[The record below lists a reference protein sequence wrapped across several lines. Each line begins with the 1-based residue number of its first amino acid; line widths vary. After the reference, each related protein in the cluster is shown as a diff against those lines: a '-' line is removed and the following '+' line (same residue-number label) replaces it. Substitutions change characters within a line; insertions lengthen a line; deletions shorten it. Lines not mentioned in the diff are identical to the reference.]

1 MFNKI
6 IDFSVNHRL
15 WVILMLVATLIGSVF
30 IIPQLNLDAFP
41 DVTNVQVAVN
51 TEAPGLAAEEV
62 EQLIT
67 YPIEAVMYAMP
78 DVEQVRSISKTGLS
92 GVTVVFKA
100 GTDIYFA
107 RQLVFE
113 RLQAAKE
120 LIPKGVGTP
129 EMGPN
134 TSGLGQV
141 FQYLLIA
148 DKDAGYDAM
157 ALRSLNDWVV
167 KLLLMPVDGV
177 TDVLSFGGNVRQYQ
191 VNIEPSKLLSYEL
204 SQSDIV
210 SALGNNNSNVGGWY
224 MNRGQEQLVVRGTGW
239 FSGGE
244 AGITDIEQVPVKIV
258 DGTVITVADV
268 ASVELGSEIRQ
279 GAATMTRRA
288 ENGDI
293 EVLGEVVSGI
303 VLKRMGANTKST
315 IDGINARLPLIEQ
328 ALPKGVRFE
337 AFYDQSDL
345 IVKAVNTVVD
355 SLILAF
361 IFIALVLALFLMNL
375 RATFLVLISIP
386 ISITMTLMIMSYLG
400 LSANLM
406 SLGGIV
412 VAIGMLV
419 DGSVVMVEN
428 MFRHLN
434 RADQEQLSANT
445 VGNEKAALSINNE
458 SIDTADNDRKITDS
472 CPDALAHNRN
482 AIPLILKQAGKEV
495 ARPIFFAATIILVV
509 FMPLFSF
516 EGVEAKLFQ
525 PMAIS
530 IILAVVSAIFVA
542 LIVVPALATYLF
554 KKDLKVRESII
565 LRPLERWYRQALALA
580 MKHTKVVISSSVL
593 LLLSAIALVPQIG
606 TEFVPEL
613 EEGTIN
619 LRVTLA
625 PSSSLATG
633 LQVAPILEKMLLTF
647 PEVEYALSRMG
658 RAEIGGD
665 PEPVNNIEI
674 YIGLKPV
681 NEWTSATNRDEL
693 QRLMALKLE
702 QFPGLLLNFSQPI
715 ATRVDE
721 LLSGVKAQ
729 LAVKLFGPDLDVL
742 ASKGQEIETAIKA
755 VEGARDVAMEQI
767 VGEAQLVIKPNRQQ
781 LSRFGFS
788 VADVMDLVKNGIGG
802 TTAGQ
807 VINGNERYDIYVRL
821 QEKSRNN
828 RDVIADLRL
837 QSPTGAWVRLG
848 DIADISLASGPPQ
861 VRRDDV
867 QRRVVIQANVQG
879 RDMGSVVTDI
889 RAAIAAN
896 VDLPA
901 GYSVVIGG
909 QFENQQR
916 AQARLAIVLPVSLGL
931 IALLL
936 YFAFGSTGQALL
948 ILVTVPLAVIG
959 GVFSLYF
966 SGQYLSVPSSVGFIT
981 LFGVAVLNGVV
992 MVESINQRIKAGL
1005 VVSKAVFEGAT
1016 SRLRP
1021 VLMTA
1026 ITSALGL
1033 IPMLM
1038 SNGVGAEIQR
1048 PLASVIVGGLVT
1060 ATLLTLFVLPVLFSW
1075 FSKERIAQLTH

>member
-1 MFNKI
+1 MFNKMIDWSINNRLLVI
-6 IDFSVNHRL
+6 IALIATMAASVL
-15 WVILMLVATLIGSVF
+15 VI
-30 IIPQLNLDAFP
+30 PKLNLDAFP

-67 YPIEAVMYAMP
+67 YPIEAVMYALP

-92 GVTVVFKA
+92 GVTVVFKE

-120 LIPKGVGTP
+120 LIPQGVGTP
-129 EMGPN
+129 AMGPN

-148 DKDAGYDAM
+148 DKTSGYDSM
-157 ALRSLNDWVV
+157 TLRSLNDWIV
-167 KLLLMPVDGV
+167 KLLVMPVDGV

-191 VNIEPSKLLSYEL
+191 VNIEPSKLLSYQL
-204 SQSDIV
+204 TQDDIV
-210 SALGNNNSNVGGWY
+210 TALDNNNANVGGWY
-224 MNRGQEQLVVRGTGW
+224 LNRGQEQLVIRGTGW
-239 FSGGE
+239 FNSGE
-244 AGITDIEQVPVKIV
+244 AGLADIRQVPVKTV
-258 DGTVITVADV
+258 DGTVVTIDDV
-268 ASVELGSEIRQ
+268 ANVALGSEIRQ
-279 GAATMTRRA
+279 GAVTMTRRDA
-288 ENGDI
+288 QGNIEN
-293 EVLGEVVSGI
+293 LGEVVSGI
-303 VLKRMGANTKST
+303 VLKRMGANTKAT
-315 IDGINARLPLIEQ
+315 IDGINARIPMINQ
-328 ALPKGVRFE
+328 ALPEGVRFE
-337 AFYDQSDL
+337 PFYDQADL
-345 IVKAVNTVVD
+345 ITKAVDTVVEA
-355 SLILAF
+355 LALAF
-361 IFIALVLALFLMNL
+361 IFIAIVLALFLMNL

-386 ISITMTLMIMSYLG
+386 ISIAIALMVMSWMG

-406 SLGGIV
+406 SLGGIA

-428 MFRHLN
+428 MFKHLN
-434 RADQEQLSANT
+434 RPDPTHYKNAQARTLGTD
-445 VGNEKAALSINNE
+445 VGSH
-458 SIDTADNDRKITDS
+458 ITD
-472 CPDALAHNRN
+472 PHDVKHDEEG
-482 AIPLILKQAGKEV
+482 IPLRLKEAGKEV
-495 ARPIFFAATIILVV
+495 ARPVFFAASIILVV
-509 FMPLFSF
+509 FTPLFSF

-530 IILAVVSAIFVA
+530 IILAVISAILVA
-542 LIVVPALATYLF
+542 LFVVPALATFMF
-554 KKDLKVRESII
+554 KKGVKERESFV
-565 LRPLERWYRQALALA
+565 LKPLDKLYRKGLKAA
-580 MKHTKVVISSSVL
+580 MKHTKVVIVASL
-593 LLLSAIALVPQIG
+593 LLLVGAASLIPQIG

-619 LRVTLA
+619 LRATLA
-625 PSSSLATG
+625 PSASLETA
-633 LQVAPILEKMLLTF
+633 LSVAPILEEKLMEF
-647 PEVEYALSRMG
+647 PEVEYTLSRIG

-681 NEWTSATNRDEL
+681 SEWTSAKNRVEL
-693 QRLMALKLE
+693 QGLMEEKLE

-729 LAVKLFGPDLDVL
+729 LAIKLFGPELDML
-742 ASKGQEIETAIKA
+742 ASKGQEIEAAIKQID
-755 VEGARDVAMEQI
+755 GARDVALEQI
-767 VGEAQLVIKPNRQQ
+767 AGEAQLVIKPKRQQ
-781 LSRFGFS
+781 LSRFGLS
-788 VADVMDLVKNGIGG
+788 VSDVMEVVKNGIGG
-802 TTAGQ
+802 VSAGQ
-807 VINGNERYDIYVRL
+807 IINGNERYDIYVRIEEKYRDN
-821 QEKSRNN
+821 QEA
-828 RDVIADLRL
+828 IADLRI

-848 DIADISLASGPPQ
+848 DIATVSFESGPPQ

-879 RDMGSVVTDI
+879 RDMGSVVSDI
-889 RAAIAAN
+889 RAVIDSK

-916 AQARLAIVLPVSLGL
+916 AQQRLSVVVPLSLAL

-936 YFAFGSTGQALL
+936 YFAFGSVGQAML
-948 ILVTVPLAVIG
+948 ILVNVPLAVIG
-959 GVFSLYF
+959 GIVSLYI

-992 MVESINQRIKAGL
+992 MVESINQL
-1005 VVSKAVFEGAT
+1005 VKDGIDTSKAVFDGAV

-1060 ATLLTLFVLPVLFSW
+1060 ATLLTLFVLPVLYAW
-1075 FSKERIAQLTH
+1075 FSKAKIKDLRG

>member
-1 MFNKI
+1 M
-6 IDFSVNHRL
+6 
-15 WVILMLVATLIGSVF
+15 LMLVATLVGSVF
-30 IIPQLNLDAFP
+30 IIPKLNLDAFP

-92 GVTVVFKA
+92 GVTVVFKE

-120 LIPKGVGTP
+120 LIPAGVGTP

-157 ALRSLNDWVV
+157 ALRSLNDWIV
-167 KLLLMPVDGV
+167 KLLVMPVDGV
-177 TDVLSFGGNVRQYQ
+177 TDVLSFGGDVRQYQ

-204 SQSDIV
+204 TQADIV
-210 SALGNNNSNVGGWY
+210 TALDNNNSNVGGWY
-224 MNRGQEQLVVRGTGW
+224 MNRGQEQLVIRGTGW

-244 AGITDIEQVPVKIV
+244 AGITDISQVPVKTV
-258 DGTVITVADV
+258 AGTVITVADV
-268 ASVELGSEIRQ
+268 ATVELGSEIRQ
-279 GAATMTRRA
+279 GAVTMTRRT

-293 EVLGEVVSGI
+293 ESLGEVVSGI
-303 VLKRMGANTKST
+303 VLKRMGANTKAT

-337 AFYDQSDL
+337 PFYDQSDL
-345 IVKAVNTVVD
+345 IVKAVSTVVD

-361 IFIALVLALFLMNL
+361 IFISIVLALFLMNL

-386 ISITMTLMIMSYLG
+386 ISIAITLMIMSYLG

-406 SLGGIV
+406 SLGGIA

-428 MFRHLN
+428 MFKHLN
-434 RADQEQLSANT
+434 RPDEAHISGAI
-445 VGNEKAALSINNE
+445 ARNN
-458 SIDTADNDRKITDS
+458 NGG
-472 CPDALAHNRN
+472 
-482 AIPLILKQAGKEV
+482 IPLRLKQAGKEV
-495 ARPIFFAATIILVV
+495 ARPVFFAALIILVV

-530 IILAVVSAIFVA
+530 IILAVISAIFVA
-542 LIVVPALATYLF
+542 LIVVPAMATYLF
-554 KKDLKVRESII
+554 TKGVTERESVI
-565 LRPLERWYRQALALA
+565 LRPLDRWYRKSLAIA
-580 MKHTKVVISSSVL
+580 MKRTKLVIASSVIL
-593 LLLSAIALVPQIG
+593 LLAAIALVPQIG

-619 LRVTLA
+619 LRATLA
-625 PSSSLATG
+625 PSSSLETA
-633 LQVAPILEKMLLTF
+633 LQVAPILEEKLMAF
-647 PEVEYALSRMG
+647 PEVEYTLSRMG

-681 NEWTSATNRDEL
+681 SEWTSANDRYEL
-693 QRLMALKLE
+693 QRLMEIELE

-729 LAVKLFGPDLDVL
+729 LAIKLFGPDLATL
-742 ASKGQEIETAIKA
+742 ASKGQEIAAEIKA

-781 LSRFGFS
+781 LSRYGFS
-788 VADVMDLVKNGIGG
+788 VGDVMNVVKNGIGG

-828 RDVIADLRL
+828 REVIAELRL

-848 DIADISLASGPPQ
+848 DIADISLESGPPQ

-879 RDMGSVVTDI
+879 RDMGSVVADI
-889 RAAIAAN
+889 RRVIAVN
-896 VDLPA
+896 VDLPS
-901 GYSVVIGG
+901 GYSVAIGG

-916 AQARLAIVLPVSLGL
+916 AQARLVIVLPVSLGL

-936 YFAFGSTGQALL
+936 YFAFGSTGQAML
-948 ILVTVPLAVIG
+948 ILVNVPLAIIG
-959 GVFSLYF
+959 GIFSLYI

-992 MVESINQRIKAGL
+992 MVESINQRIQDGL
-1005 VVSKAVFEGAT
+1005 AISEAVFEGAT

-1075 FSKERIAQLTH
+1075 FSKAKITELTNR

>member
-1 MFNKI
+1 M
-6 IDFSVNHRL
+6 
-15 WVILMLVATLIGSVF
+15 LMLVATLVSSVF
-30 IIPQLNLDAFP
+30 IIPKLNLDAFP

-92 GVTVVFKA
+92 GVTVVFKE

-120 LIPKGVGTP
+120 LIPAGVGTP

-148 DKDAGYDAM
+148 DKEAGYDAM
-157 ALRSLNDWVV
+157 ALRSLNDWIV
-167 KLLLMPVDGV
+167 KLLVMPVDGV
-177 TDVLSFGGNVRQYQ
+177 TDVLSFGGDVRQYQ
-191 VNIEPSKLLSYEL
+191 VNIEASKLLSYEL
-204 SQSDIV
+204 TQADIV
-210 SALGNNNSNVGGWY
+210 TALDNNNSNVGGWY
-224 MNRGQEQLVVRGTGW
+224 MNRGQEQLVIRGTGW

-244 AGITDIEQVPVKIV
+244 AGITDISQVPVKTV
-258 DGTVITVADV
+258 AGTVITVADV
-268 ASVELGSEIRQ
+268 ATVELGSEIRQ
-279 GAATMTRRA
+279 GAVTMTRRT
-288 ENGDI
+288 ESGEI
-293 EVLGEVVSGI
+293 ESLGEVVSGI
-303 VLKRMGANTKST
+303 VLKRMGANTKAT
-315 IDGINARLPLIEQ
+315 IDGINARIPLIEQ

-337 AFYDQSDL
+337 PFYDQSDL
-345 IVKAVNTVVD
+345 IVKAVSTVVD

-361 IFIALVLALFLMNL
+361 IFISIVLALFLMNL

-386 ISITMTLMIMSYLG
+386 ISIAITLMIMSYLG

-406 SLGGIV
+406 SLGGIA

-428 MFRHLN
+428 MFKHLN
-434 RADQEQLSANT
+434 RSDET
-445 VGNEKAALSINNE
+445 HITGV
-458 SIDTADNDRKITDS
+458 TAKNDNGG
-472 CPDALAHNRN
+472 
-482 AIPLILKQAGKEV
+482 IPLRLKQAGKEV
-495 ARPIFFAATIILVV
+495 ARPVFFAASIILVV

-530 IILAVVSAIFVA
+530 IILAVISAIFVA
-542 LIVVPALATYLF
+542 LIVVPAMATYLF
-554 KKDLKVRESII
+554 NKGVTERESIL
-565 LRPLERWYRQALALA
+565 LRPLDRWYRKSLAIA
-580 MKHTKVVISSSVL
+580 MKRTKWVIASSVIL
-593 LLLSAIALVPQIG
+593 LFVAIALVPQIG

-619 LRVTLA
+619 LRATLA
-625 PSSSLATG
+625 PSSSLETA
-633 LQVAPILEKMLLTF
+633 LQVAPILEAKLMAF
-647 PEVEYALSRMG
+647 PEVEYTLSRMG

-681 NEWTSATNRDEL
+681 SEWTSANDRYEL
-693 QRLMALKLE
+693 QRLMEIELD

-729 LAVKLFGPDLDVL
+729 LAIKLFGPDLATL
-742 ASKGQEIETAIKA
+742 ALKGQEIEAAIKA

-781 LSRFGFS
+781 LSRYGFS
-788 VADVMDLVKNGIGG
+788 VGDVMNVVKNGIGG

-828 RDVIADLRL
+828 REVIAELRL

-848 DIADISLASGPPQ
+848 DIADISLESGPPQ

-879 RDMGSVVTDI
+879 RDMGSVVADI
-889 RAAIAAN
+889 RRVIGAN

-936 YFAFGSTGQALL
+936 YFAFGSTGQAML
-948 ILVTVPLAVIG
+948 ILVNVPLAIIG
-959 GVFSLYF
+959 GIFSLYI

-992 MVESINQRIKAGL
+992 MVESINQRIQDGL
-1005 VVSKAVFEGAT
+1005 AISEAVFEGAT

-1060 ATLLTLFVLPVLFSW
+1060 ATLLTLFVVPVLFSC
-1075 FSKERIAQLTH
+1075 FSKAKITELTNR

>member
-6 IDFSVNHRL
+6 IDFSVNNRL
-15 WVILMLVATLIGSVF
+15 WVILMLVVTLIGSVF

-148 DKDAGYDAM
+148 DKDAGYDVM

-191 VNIEPSKLLSYEL
+191 VNIEPSKLLSYQL

-345 IVKAVNTVVD
+345 IVKAVNTVVE

-386 ISITMTLMIMSYLG
+386 ISIAMTLMIMSYLG

-406 SLGGIV
+406 SLGGIA

-428 MFRHLN
+428 MFKHLN
-434 RADQEQLSANT
+434 RADEAQLSANT

-472 CPDALAHNRN
+472 GPDALAHNRN
-482 AIPLILKQAGKEV
+482 VIPLRLKQAGKEV

-542 LIVVPALATYLF
+542 LIVVPAMATYLF
-554 KKDLKVRESII
+554 KKDVKVRESII

-625 PSSSLATG
+625 PSSSLDTS
-633 LQVAPILEKMLLTF
+633 LQVAPILEKILLTF

-681 NEWTSATNRDEL
+681 NQWTSATNRDEL
-693 QRLMALKLE
+693 QRLMAIKLE

-742 ASKGQEIETAIKA
+742 ASKGQEIEAAIKA

-821 QEKSRNN
+821 QEKNRNN

-867 QRRVVIQANVQG
+867 QRRVVIQANVQD

-948 ILVTVPLAVIG
+948 ILVTVPLAIIG

-1005 VVSKAVFEGAT
+1005 VLSKAVFEGAI

-1075 FSKERIAQLTH
+1075 FSKEKIAQLTH

>member
-1 MFNKI
+1 MFNKM
-6 IDFSVNHRL
+6 IDWSINNRL
-15 WVILMLVATLIGSVF
+15 LVVIALIATMVAAVMV
-30 IIPQLNLDAFP
+30 IPKLNLDAFP
-41 DVTNVQVAVN
+41 DVTNVQVAIN

-67 YPIEAVMYAMP
+67 YPIEAVMYALP

-92 GVTVVFKA
+92 GVTVVFKE

-120 LIPKGVGTP
+120 LIPQGVGTP
-129 EMGPN
+129 AMGPN
-134 TSGLGQV
+134 TSGLGQI

-148 DKDAGYDAM
+148 DKDSGYDSM
-157 ALRSLNDWVV
+157 TLRSLNDWIV
-167 KLLLMPVDGV
+167 KLLVMPVDGV

-191 VNIEPSKLLSYEL
+191 VNIEPSKLLSYQL
-204 SQSDIV
+204 TQDDIV
-210 SALGNNNSNVGGWY
+210 TALENNNANVGGWY
-224 MNRGQEQLVVRGTGW
+224 MNRGQEQLVIRGTGW
-239 FSGGE
+239 FNSGE
-244 AGITDIEQVPVKIV
+244 AGLADIRQVPVKTV
-258 DGTVITVADV
+258 AGTVVTIDDV
-268 ASVELGSEIRQ
+268 AKVSLGSEIRQ
-279 GAATMTRRA
+279 GAVTMTRRDA
-288 ENGDI
+288 EGNI
-293 EVLGEVVSGI
+293 ENLGEVVTGI
-303 VLKRMGANTKST
+303 VLKRMGANTKAT
-315 IDGINARLPLIEQ
+315 IDGISARIPMINQ
-328 ALPKGVRFE
+328 ALPEGVRFE
-337 AFYDQSDL
+337 PFYDQADL
-345 IVKAVNTVVD
+345 ITQAVDTVVEA
-355 SLILAF
+355 LALAF
-361 IFIALVLALFLMNL
+361 IFIAIVLALFLMNL

-386 ISITMTLMIMSYLG
+386 ISIAIALMVMSWLG

-406 SLGGIV
+406 SLGGIA

-428 MFRHLN
+428 MVKHLN
-434 RADQEQLSANT
+434 R
-445 VGNEKAALSINNE
+445 
-458 SIDTADNDRKITDS
+458 
-472 CPDALAHNRN
+472 PDATHYKNAQARN
-482 AIPLILKQAGKEV
+482 PDTDVDPHHVENDEAGIPLRLKEAGKEV
-495 ARPIFFAATIILVV
+495 ARPVFFAASIILVV

-530 IILAVVSAIFVA
+530 IILAVISAILVA
-542 LIVVPALATYLF
+542 LFVVPALATYMF
-554 KKDLKVRESII
+554 KKGVKEKESFVLK
-565 LRPLERWYRQALALA
+565 PLDKLYRKGLKAA
-580 MKHTKVVISSSVL
+580 MKQTKIVIAASVL
-593 LLLSAIALVPQIG
+593 LFVGAASLVPQIG

-619 LRVTLA
+619 LRATLA
-625 PSSSLATG
+625 PSSSLATA
-633 LQVAPILEKMLLTF
+633 LSVAPILEKMLMEF
-647 PEVEYALSRMG
+647 PEVEYTLSRIG

-681 NEWTSATNRDEL
+681 SEWTSASNRFEL
-693 QRLMALKLE
+693 QGLMEEKLE

-729 LAVKLFGPDLDVL
+729 LAIKLFGPELDIL
-742 ASKGQEIETAIKA
+742 ASKGQEIEAVIKKIA
-755 VEGARDVAMEQI
+755 GARDVALEQI
-767 VGEAQLVIKPNRQQ
+767 AGEAQLVIKPKRQQ
-781 LSRFGFS
+781 LSRYGLS
-788 VADVMDLVKNGIGG
+788 VGDVMAVVKDGIGG
-802 TTAGQ
+802 VSAGQ
-807 VINGNERYDIYVRL
+807 IINGNERYDIYVRFEEKYRDN
-821 QEKSRNN
+821 QEA
-828 RDVIADLRL
+828 IADLRI

-848 DIADISLASGPPQ
+848 DIATVSFESGPPQ

-879 RDMGSVVTDI
+879 RDMGSVVNDI
-889 RAAIAAN
+889 RKAIDDK

-916 AQARLAIVLPVSLGL
+916 AQQRLAVVVPLSLAL

-936 YFAFGSTGQALL
+936 YFAFGSVGQAML
-948 ILVTVPLAVIG
+948 ILVNVPLAVIG
-959 GVFSLYF
+959 GIFSLYI

-992 MVESINQRIKAGL
+992 MVESINQL
-1005 VVSKAVFEGAT
+1005 VKDGIDTSKAVFDGAV

-1060 ATLLTLFVLPVLFSW
+1060 ATLLTLFVLPVLYPW
-1075 FSKERIAQLTH
+1075 FSKTKIAQLTR

>member
-1 MFNKI
+1 M
-6 IDFSVNHRL
+6 
-15 WVILMLVATLIGSVF
+15 LMLVATLVGSVF
-30 IIPQLNLDAFP
+30 IIPKLNLDAFP

-92 GVTVVFKA
+92 GVTVVFKE

-120 LIPKGVGTP
+120 LIPAGVGTP

-157 ALRSLNDWVV
+157 ALRSLNDWIV
-167 KLLLMPVDGV
+167 KLLVMPVDGV
-177 TDVLSFGGNVRQYQ
+177 TDVLSFGGDVRQYQ

-204 SQSDIV
+204 TQADIV
-210 SALGNNNSNVGGWY
+210 TALDNNNSNVGGWY
-224 MNRGQEQLVVRGTGW
+224 MNRGQEQLVIRGTGW

-244 AGITDIEQVPVKIV
+244 AGITDISQVPVKTV
-258 DGTVITVADV
+258 AGTVITVADV
-268 ASVELGSEIRQ
+268 ATVELGSEIRQ
-279 GAATMTRRA
+279 GAVTMTRRT

-293 EVLGEVVSGI
+293 ESLGEVVSGI
-303 VLKRMGANTKST
+303 VLKRMGANTKAT

-337 AFYDQSDL
+337 PFYDQSDL
-345 IVKAVNTVVD
+345 IVKAVSTVVD

-361 IFIALVLALFLMNL
+361 IFISIVLALFLMNL

-386 ISITMTLMIMSYLG
+386 ISIAITLMIMSYLG

-406 SLGGIV
+406 SLGGIA

-428 MFRHLN
+428 MFKHLN
-434 RADQEQLSANT
+434 RPDEAHISGAI
-445 VGNEKAALSINNE
+445 ARNN
-458 SIDTADNDRKITDS
+458 NGG
-472 CPDALAHNRN
+472 
-482 AIPLILKQAGKEV
+482 IPLRLKQAGKEV
-495 ARPIFFAATIILVV
+495 ARPVFFAASIILVV

-530 IILAVVSAIFVA
+530 IILAVISAIFVA
-542 LIVVPALATYLF
+542 LIVVPAMATYLF
-554 KKDLKVRESII
+554 TKGVTERESII
-565 LRPLERWYRQALALA
+565 LRPLDRWYRKSLAIA
-580 MKHTKVVISSSVL
+580 MKRTKLVIASSVIL
-593 LLLSAIALVPQIG
+593 LLTAIALVPQIG

-619 LRVTLA
+619 LRATLA
-625 PSSSLATG
+625 PSSSLETA
-633 LQVAPILEKMLLTF
+633 LQVAPILEEKLMAF
-647 PEVEYALSRMG
+647 PEVEYTLSRMG

-674 YIGLKPV
+674 YIGLKPDS
-681 NEWTSATNRDEL
+681 EWTSANNRYEL
-693 QRLMALKLE
+693 QRLMEIELE

-729 LAVKLFGPDLDVL
+729 LAIKLFGPDLATL
-742 ASKGQEIETAIKA
+742 ASKGQEIAAEIKA

-781 LSRFGFS
+781 LSRYGFS
-788 VADVMDLVKNGIGG
+788 VGDVMNVVKNGIGG

-828 RDVIADLRL
+828 REVIAELRL

-848 DIADISLASGPPQ
+848 DIADISLESGPPQ

-879 RDMGSVVTDI
+879 RDMGNVVADI
-889 RAAIAAN
+889 CRVIAAN

-901 GYSVVIGG
+901 GYSVAIGG

-916 AQARLAIVLPVSLGL
+916 AQARLVIVLPVSLGL

-936 YFAFGSTGQALL
+936 YFAFGSTGQAML
-948 ILVTVPLAVIG
+948 ILVNVPLAIIG
-959 GVFSLYF
+959 GIFSLYI

-992 MVESINQRIKAGL
+992 MVESINQRIQDGL
-1005 VVSKAVFEGAT
+1005 AISAAVFEGAT

-1075 FSKERIAQLTH
+1075 FSKAKITELTHR

>member
-1 MFNKI
+1 MFNKL
-6 IDFSVNHRL
+6 IDFSVNNRL
-15 WVILMLVATLIGSVF
+15 LVILMLVAILVGSVF
-30 IIPQLNLDAFP
+30 IIPKLNLDAFP

-92 GVTVVFKA
+92 GVTVVFKE

-113 RLQAAKE
+113 RLQAANE
-120 LIPKGVGTP
+120 LIPAGVGTP

-148 DKDAGYDAM
+148 DKAAGYDAM
-157 ALRSLNDWVV
+157 ALRSLNDWLV

-177 TDVLSFGGNVRQYQ
+177 TDVLSFGGDVRQYQ

-204 SQSDIV
+204 SQADIV
-210 SALGNNNSNVGGWY
+210 DALDNNNSNVGGWY
-224 MNRGQEQLVVRGTGW
+224 MNRGQEQLVIRGTGW

-244 AGITDIEQVPVKIV
+244 AGITDISQVPVKIV

-268 ASVELGSEIRQ
+268 ATVELGSEIRQ
-279 GAATMTRRA
+279 GAVTMTRRT
-288 ENGDI
+288 ETG
-293 EVLGEVVSGI
+293 EMESLGEVVSGI
-303 VLKRMGANTKST
+303 VLKRMGANTKAT

-337 AFYDQSDL
+337 PFYDQSDL

-361 IFIALVLALFLMNL
+361 IFIAIVLALFLMNL

-386 ISITMTLMIMSYLG
+386 ISIAITLMIMSYFG

-406 SLGGIV
+406 SLGGIA

-428 MFRHLN
+428 MFKHLN
-434 RADQEQLSANT
+434 RPNERHKPSANNEGDS
-445 VGNEKAALSINNE
+445 VGHVQTPHDVANDDTGIAL
-458 SIDTADNDRKITDS
+458 
-472 CPDALAHNRN
+472 C
-482 AIPLILKQAGKEV
+482 LKQAGKEV
-495 ARPIFFAATIILVV
+495 ARPVFFAAAIILVV

-530 IILAVVSAIFVA
+530 IILAVISAIFVA
-542 LIVVPALATYLF
+542 LIVVPAMASYLF
-554 KKDLKVRESII
+554 TQGVKERESIV
-565 LRPLERWYRQALALA
+565 LRPLDKWYRKALA
-580 MKHTKVVISSSVL
+580 MAMVRTKIVIASSIIL
-593 LLLSAIALVPQIG
+593 LIAAVALLPQIG

-619 LRVTLA
+619 LRATLA
-625 PSSSLATG
+625 PSSSLETA
-633 LQVAPILEKMLLTF
+633 LQVAPILEAKLMAF
-647 PEVEYALSRMG
+647 PEVEYTLSRMG

-681 NEWTSATNRDEL
+681 SEWTSAKNRYEL
-693 QRLMALKLE
+693 QRLMAIELE

-729 LAVKLFGPDLDVL
+729 LAIKLFGPDLATL
-742 ASKGQEIETAIKA
+742 AAKGQEIAAAIKA

-767 VGEAQLVIKPNRQQ
+767 VGEAQLVIKPNRAQ
-781 LSRFGFS
+781 LSRYGFS
-788 VADVMDLVKNGIGG
+788 VGDVMSLVKDGIGG

-807 VINGNERYDIYVRL
+807 VIDGNERYDIYVRL

-828 RDVIADLRL
+828 REVIAELRL

-848 DIADISLASGPPQ
+848 DIADISVASGPPQ

-879 RDMGSVVTDI
+879 RDMGSVVADI
-889 RAAIAAN
+889 RRIIAAN

-901 GYSVVIGG
+901 GYSVAIGG

-916 AQARLAIVLPVSLGL
+916 AQARLAIVIPVSLGL

-936 YFAFGSTGQALL
+936 YFAFGSTGQAML
-948 ILVTVPLAVIG
+948 ILVNVPLAVIG
-959 GVFSLYF
+959 GIFSLYI

-992 MVESINQRIKAGL
+992 MVESINQRIQDGL
-1005 VVSKAVFEGAT
+1005 AISVAVFEGAT

-1060 ATLLTLFVLPVLFSW
+1060 STLLTLFVLPILFSW
-1075 FSKERIAQLTH
+1075 FSKAKIAQLTRR